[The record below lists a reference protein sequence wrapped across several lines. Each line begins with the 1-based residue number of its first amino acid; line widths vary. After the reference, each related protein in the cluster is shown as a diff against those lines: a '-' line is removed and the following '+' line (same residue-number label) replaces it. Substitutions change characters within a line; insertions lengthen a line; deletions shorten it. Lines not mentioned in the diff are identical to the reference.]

1 VSAAAS
7 VMADLSTWE
16 KLGNRFYRYVFDRFA
31 LTLLYSPLARRM
43 PGASVVGATGTSIN
57 SSIGG
62 RAETKPIIG
71 VWQSVHPV

>member
-1 VSAAAS
+1 
-7 VMADLSTWE
+7 
-16 KLGNRFYRYVFDRFA
+16 
-31 LTLLYSPLARRM
+31 M